1 MMMSDLFGTAYK
13 SVCSL
18 MALLLLA
25 GCQTAPA
32 RLQPIP
38 QHNALVALC
47 GAGEMM
53 MQTTLWLSAV
63 PEREWQPFLREA
75 LMPHFGDTLTS
86 YDAAGKG
93 EARRV
98 VVLLYPP
105 DVAFSAVIER
115 ARDRYRARFNAK
127 TTTRID
133 TLVCAAVR

>member
-1 MMMSDLFGTAYK
+1 MMSDLFRNLYK
-13 SVCSL
+13 FWCSL
-18 MALLLLA
+18 IVLLLLP
-25 GCQTAPA
+25 GCQTTPA
-32 RLQPIP
+32 RLQSIP
-38 QHNALVALC
+38 QHNAPVALC
-47 GAGEMM
+47 GTGEMM

-63 PEREWQPFLREA
+63 PEQEWQLFLRDE
-75 LMPHFGDTLTS
+75 LMPRFGDTLTS

-105 DVAFSAVIER
+105 DVDFSAVIER
-115 ARDRYRARFNAK
+115 ARDRYRARFNAR